1 MSTFI
6 TLNIPPK
13 LPQFQV
19 PCNHHSTLCFYWF
32 KFFRFTCNWS
42 HWVFAFVWLILLSIV
57 SSRPIHFVSNGRISF
72 FLIAEKYTIVQHI
85 YMNIYGLY
93 MYIYIYFIYKILI
106 HSSID
111 KHWILRLFIYFGYC
125 GLCCNKHDWYIIH
138 IDFYTFEIL
147 FSTYCHLSWEWAH
160 IFKIH
165 FSLLYDFIFVL
176 SICIVGKCFL

>member
-1 MSTFI
+1 MKDHEFCVFSFFWLSPSI
-6 TLNIPPK
+6 SHC
-13 LPQFQV
+13 V
-19 PCNHHSTLCFYWF
+19 TLC
-32 KFFRFTCNWS
+32 
-42 HWVFAFVWLILLSIV
+42 LILHLDCWTKILQETFLSLTMILTLLYAFIWIV
-57 SSRPIHFVSNGRISF
+57 VTSIYIHFCV
-72 FLIAEKYTIVQHI
+72 KYLF
-85 YMNIYGLY
+85 LY
-93 MYIYIYFIYKILI
+93 MYIYIFFIYKILI